1 MTTMTKS
8 FVDMS
13 RPNMLYAVGL
23 AFIMIVSLV
32 LSNVPMLSL
41 SHYLSVP
48 HRREVCAILFMAGA
62 MFGAFAMSRQLKRG
76 KTPWMVP
83 QSQVALP
90 YCVFFVATLAAVV
103 IAR

>member
-1 MTTMTKS
+1 MMTKS

-13 RPNMLYAVGL
+13 RPNMLYAIGL
-23 AFIMIVSLV
+23 GFIMLVSLA
-32 LSNVPMLSL
+32 LSNVPVLAL

-48 HRREVCAILFMAGA
+48 HRREVCAALFVIGA
-62 MFGAFAMSRQLKRG
+62 LFGAYAMNRQLQRA
-76 KTPWMVP
+76 KTPWTVP

-90 YCVFFVATLAAVV
+90 YCMFFVATLAAVV